1 MNLEANDKKH
11 LFYTIFIFQ
20 SNLVNALDSV
30 VNINH
35 IEQTLY
41 NEKIR
46 LKLSQD
52 LLIQSCIF
60 FLYFIHFK
68 NKT

>member
-60 FLYFIHFK
+60 FFIFYTFQK
-68 NKT
+68 